1 MKKTTKLLLLSS
13 ALVGA
18 VITTKAAAS
27 TNSIDINDKLIET
40 ADDITNKNAIPFK
53 KGIKI
58 GSDDKLSMSKTFVQI
73 GTQTI
78 DGKEY
83 DVMRF
88 ATAIKGKIDS
98 ISYQRGYV
106 VGKDDIAPKEV
117 LTLYKGIIA
126 DGKTYYYNG
135 TSQTT
140 TESYAGEY
148 YWACYTIRYTTS
160 DLDFYNVPIQIIVN
174 GVKGTETDATLAKI
188 KGETHTHAY
197 DQNIARDTFKKSGR
211 TYYQSCICG
220 EHDETK
226 TFTAYEFSLT
236 KGATFAD
243 GSTKKLYGNGQVV
256 SGVQTP
262 EHTGYHLVGFMKHN
276 DILDYKQV
284 FTSKFTLKNITADT
298 MLEPYYEVDNYTNNM
313 STANGKVYLNVGNPS
328 NINRLYGF
336 SSVSVA
342 TGAIYNKNGMSEQ
355 ATLYYPDKA
364 ALSGYW
370 FNGMSVMNVNNEHML
385 VTYKIQN
392 LGTEKIGLE
401 VQQIRGSAEAENEET
416 LGMDALP
423 NKSLILDIGELATF
437 TLELKP
443 NTGYK
448 NGNVLTNYKFTGN
461 TRNKPIIAV
470 AQYFEKVESSDAL
483 PTHKITI
490 QNGEDTN
497 FAVNFK
503 KGNLTSRDM
512 TEGTTLSHLKITA
525 PEGYT
530 LAGWVDANDESK
542 VYNSNNYV
550 ITEDATLIPYFEKI
564 SSINTRLVGSTA
576 PIHTNINGFNR
587 NSLINQMSSSIVNVD
602 GHLEKENTFNYAGGV
617 QAGWYFISMIPTSVS
632 SKTTYEFTFVLTN
645 NGEEELNI
653 SLFQT
658 NAGGSPEATGNA
670 NETFTIAS
678 KETKTIVLTVNNL
691 GNANIMTYYKFN
703 NATTSNLSLTVKEY
717 LVIAA

>member
-1 MKKTTKLLLLSS
+1 MKKATKLLLLSS

-27 TNSIDINDKLIET
+27 TKPVDINDKLIET
-40 ADDITNKNAIPFK
+40 ADDATNKTAIPFK

-58 GSDDKLSMSKTFVQI
+58 GSDDKVSMSKTFVQI

-117 LTLYKGIIA
+117 VTLYKGIVA

-135 TSQTT
+135 TSETT
-140 TESYAGEY
+140 TEDYAGQY

-174 GVKGTETDATLAKI
+174 GVKGTETDATLGKL

-197 DQNIARDTFKKSGR
+197 EQNIVRDAFKKSGR
-211 TYYQSCICG
+211 TYYKSCICG

-226 TFTAYEFSLT
+226 TFDAWYLSLA

-256 SGVQTP
+256 SGVQAP

-313 STANGKVYLNVGNPS
+313 STANGKVNLNASGSTWNKA
-328 NINRLYGF
+328 NGF
-336 SSVSVA
+336 TNVSIA
-342 TGAIYNKNGMSEQ
+342 SGAIYNKNGMSEQ
-355 ATLYYPDKA
+355 ATLYYPNKS

-370 FNGMSVMNVNNEHML
+370 FNGMAPMKVSGEHMF

-401 VQQIRGSAEAENEET
+401 VQQIRTSGDSQSEEAIG
-416 LGMDALP
+416 LDALP

-437 TLELKP
+437 TLELKS
-443 NTGYK
+443 NLF
-448 NGNVLTNYKFTGN
+448 NNNNILTNYKFTGN
-461 TRNKPIIAV
+461 MRTNPVIAV

-490 QNGEDTN
+490 KNGDDTN

-542 VYNSNNYV
+542 VYDSNNYV
-550 ITEDATLIPYFEKI
+550 ITEDATLTPYFDKI
-564 SSINTRLVGSTA
+564 SSINTRLEGATA
-576 PIHTNINGFNR
+576 PIHTRINGFDR
-587 NSLINQMSSSIVNVD
+587 SSLIKQMSSSIINVD
-602 GHLEKENTFNYAGGV
+602 GHLEKENSFNYAGGV
-617 QAGWYFISMIPTSVS
+617 QAGWYFISMIPTTVS
-632 SKTTYEFTFVLTN
+632 SGVTYEFTFILTN

-658 NAGGSPEATGNA
+658 NASGNPEAVGNA

-678 KETKTIVLTVNNL
+678 KETKTIVLTANNL

-703 NATTSNLSLTVKEY
+703 NTTTSDLSLAVREY
-717 LVIAA
+717 LVVAA

>member
-27 TNSIDINDKLIET
+27 TKSIDINDKLIET
-40 ADDITNKNAIPFK
+40 ADDITNSNAIPFK

-117 LTLYKGIIA
+117 LMLYKGIIA

-197 DQNIARDTFKKSGR
+197 EQNIAHDAFKKSGR
-211 TYYQSCICG
+211 TYYKSCICG

-226 TFTAYEFSLT
+226 TFTAYEFSLA

-256 SGVQTP
+256 SGVQAP

-313 STANGKVYLNVGNPS
+313 ATANGKVYLNVGNPN
-328 NINRLYGF
+328 NINKLYGF

-370 FNGMSVMNVNNEHML
+370 FNGMSVMNVNKEHML

-392 LGTEKIGLE
+392 LGTEKIGLD
-401 VQQIRGSAEAENEET
+401 VQQIGASGDATDEEA
-416 LGMDALP
+416 LGQNARP
-423 NKSLILDIGELATF
+423 NKSLILDIGELAVF
-437 TLELKP
+437 TMELP
-443 NTGYK
+443 ASVYSNA
-448 NGNVLTNYKFTGN
+448 NVLTNYKFTGN
-461 TRNKPIIAV
+461 MRTKPIIGV
-470 AQYFEKVESSDAL
+470 AQYFEKVTSTI
-483 PTHKITI
+483 PTHQVTI

-497 FAVNFK
+497 FAVTFK
-503 KGNLTSRDM
+503 KDNPNSRFI
-512 TEGTTLSHLKITA
+512 TEGTTISNLKVTA

-530 LAGWVDANDESK
+530 LAGWVDANNSAK
-542 VYNSNNYV
+542 VYNANNYV
-550 ITEDATLIPYFEKI
+550 VKEDVTLIPYFDKNT
-564 SSINTRLVGSTA
+564 SINTSLKGSIA
-576 PIHTNINGFNR
+576 PIHTKINGFNR
-587 NSLINQMSSSIVNVD
+587 SSLIDQMSSSVVNVD
-602 GHLEKENTFNYAGGV
+602 GHLEKENTFNYADGV
-617 QAGWYFISMIPTSVS
+617 QAGWYFISMIPTTVS
-632 SKTTYEFTFVLTN
+632 SGVTYKFTFILTN

-658 NAGGSPEATGNA
+658 NASGSPEATGNA

-678 KETKTIVLTVNNL
+678 KETKTIVLTANNL
-691 GNANIMTYYKFN
+691 SNANIMTYYKFN
-703 NATTSNLSLTVKEY
+703 NATTSDLSLTVKEY

>member
-18 VITTKAAAS
+18 VLTTKAAAS
-27 TNSIDINDKLIET
+27 TKSIDINDKLIET

-58 GSDDKLSMSKTFVQI
+58 GSDDKVTMSKTFVQI

-140 TESYAGEY
+140 TEAYAGEY

-197 DQNIARDTFKKSGR
+197 DQNIARDKFKKSGR
-211 TYYQSCICG
+211 TYYKSCICG
-220 EHDETK
+220 EHDETS
-226 TFTAYEFSLT
+226 TFAAYEFSLT

-243 GSTKKLYGNGQVV
+243 GSTKKLFGNGQTV
-256 SGVQTP
+256 SGIQVP
-262 EHTGYHLVGFMKHN
+262 EQNGYHHVGFMKVN
-276 DILDYKQV
+276 DILDYKQL
-284 FTSKFTLKNITADT
+284 FNAKFTLDKITADT
-298 MLEPYYEVDNYTNNM
+298 IIEPYYDANSYTNNM
-313 STANGKVYLNVGNPS
+313 STANGKIDLLASGSQV
-328 NINRLYGF
+328 NRMNGIT
-336 SSVSVA
+336 SVSKYV
-342 TGAIYNKNGMSEQ
+342 GAIHNENGISEQ
-355 ATLYYPDKA
+355 AAIFSPDK
-364 ALSGYW
+364 SGSVKIGDW
-370 FNGMSVMNVNNEHML
+370 FNWMAPMKVSGEHML

-392 LGTEKIGLE
+392 LGTEKIGLD
-401 VQQIRGSAEAENEET
+401 VQQIGASGDAINEEA
-416 LGMDALP
+416 LGQNARP
-423 NKSLILDIGELATF
+423 NKSLILDIGELAVF
-437 TLELKP
+437 TMELP
-443 NTGYK
+443 VNIYS
-448 NGNVLTNYKFTGN
+448 NNNVLTNYKFTGN
-461 TRNKPIIAV
+461 MRTKPIIGV
-470 AQYFEKVESSDAL
+470 TQYFEKVTSTI
-483 PTHKITI
+483 PTHKVTI
-490 QNGEDTN
+490 QNGKDTN

-503 KGNLTSRDM
+503 KDNPNSRSI
-512 TEGTTLSHLKITA
+512 TEGTTISNLKVTA

-530 LAGWVDANDESK
+530 LAGWVDANNSAK
-542 VYNSNNYV
+542 VYNANNYV
-550 ITEDATLIPYFEKI
+550 VKEDVTLIPYFDKNT
-564 SSINTRLVGSTA
+564 SINTSLKGSTA
-576 PIHTNINGFNR
+576 PIHTKINGFNR
-587 NSLINQMSSSIVNVD
+587 SSLIDQMSSSVVNVD

-632 SKTTYEFTFVLTN
+632 SGVTYEFTFILTN

-658 NAGGSPEATGNA
+658 NASGSPEAAGNA

-678 KETKTIVLTVNNL
+678 KETKTIVLTASNL
-691 GNANIMTYYKFN
+691 SNANIMTYYKFN

>member
-1 MKKTTKLLLLSS
+1 MKRTTKLLLLSG
-13 ALVGA
+13 ALVTGI
-18 VITTKAAAS
+18 VTTKTIAHQKYE
-27 TNSIDINDKLIET
+27 DINNKLIET

-58 GSDDKLSMSKTFVQI
+58 GSDDKVSMSKTFVQI

-78 DGKEY
+78 KGKEY

-106 VGKDDIAPKEV
+106 VGKDDISPKEV
-117 LTLYKGIIA
+117 VTLYKGIIA

-140 TESYAGEY
+140 TEEYAGEY

-188 KGETHTHAY
+188 KGETHTHVY
-197 DQNIARDTFKKSGR
+197 DQNIVRDKFKKSSR

-226 TFTAYEFSLT
+226 TFTAYEFSLA

-256 SGVQTP
+256 SGVQVP
-262 EHTGYHLVGFMKHN
+262 EHAGYHHVGFMKHN

-313 STANGKVYLNVGNPS
+313 ATANGKVYLNVGNPS
-328 NINRLYGF
+328 NINKLYGF

-370 FNGMSVMNVNNEHML
+370 FNGMSVMNVNKEHML

-392 LGTEKIGLE
+392 LGTEKIGLD
-401 VQQIRGSAEAENEET
+401 VQQIGASGDATNEEA
-416 LGMDALP
+416 LGQNARP
-423 NKSLILDIGELATF
+423 NKSLILDIGELAVF
-437 TLELKP
+437 TMELP
-443 NTGYK
+443 ANVYS
-448 NGNVLTNYKFTGN
+448 NANVLTNYKFTGN
-461 TRNKPIIAV
+461 MRTKPIIGV
-470 AQYFEKVESSDAL
+470 AQYFEKVTSTI
-483 PTHKITI
+483 PTHQVTI

-497 FAVNFK
+497 FAVTFK
-503 KGNLTSRDM
+503 KDNPNSRSI
-512 TEGTTLSHLKITA
+512 TEGTTISNLKVTA

-530 LAGWVDANDESK
+530 LAGWVDANDSTK
-542 VYNSNNYV
+542 VYNANNYV
-550 ITEDATLIPYFEKI
+550 VKEDVTLIPYFDKNT
-564 SSINTRLVGSTA
+564 SINTSLKGSTA
-576 PIHTNINGFNR
+576 PIHTKINGFNR
-587 NSLINQMSSSIVNVD
+587 SSLIDQMSSSVVNVD

-617 QAGWYFISMIPTSVS
+617 QAGWYFISMIPTTVS
-632 SKTTYEFTFVLTN
+632 SGVTYEFTFILTN
-645 NGEEELNI
+645 NGDEELNI

-658 NAGGSPEATGNA
+658 NTSGSPEATGNA

-678 KETKTIVLTVNNL
+678 KGTKTIVLTATNL
-691 GNANIMTYYKFN
+691 SNANIMTYYKFN
-703 NATTSNLSLTVKEY
+703 NTTTSNLSLTVKEY

>member
-27 TNSIDINDKLIET
+27 TKSIDINDKLIET

-197 DQNIARDTFKKSGR
+197 DQNIARDKFKKSGR
-211 TYYQSCICG
+211 TYYKSCICG
-220 EHDETK
+220 EHDETS
-226 TFTAYEFSLT
+226 TFAAYEFSLA

-243 GSTKKLYGNGQVV
+243 GSTKKLFGNGQTV
-256 SGVQTP
+256 SGIQVP
-262 EHTGYHLVGFMKHN
+262 EQNGYHHVGFMKVN
-276 DILDYKQV
+276 DILDYKQL
-284 FTSKFTLKNITADT
+284 FNAKFTLDKITADT
-298 MLEPYYEVDNYTNNM
+298 IIEPYYDANSYTNNM
-313 STANGKVYLNVGNPS
+313 STANGKIDLLASGSQV
-328 NINRLYGF
+328 NRMNGIT
-336 SSVSVA
+336 SVSKYG
-342 TGAIYNKNGMSEQ
+342 GAIHNENGISEQ
-355 ATLYYPDKA
+355 AAIFSPDK
-364 ALSGYW
+364 SGSVKIGDW
-370 FNGMSVMNVNNEHML
+370 FNWMAPMKVSGEHML

-392 LGTEKIGLE
+392 LGTEKIGLD
-401 VQQIRGSAEAENEET
+401 VQQIGASGDAINEEA
-416 LGMDALP
+416 LGQNARP
-423 NKSLILDIGELATF
+423 NKSLILDIGELAVF
-437 TLELKP
+437 TMELP
-443 NTGYK
+443 ANVYS
-448 NGNVLTNYKFTGN
+448 NNNVLTNYKFTGN
-461 TRNKPIIAV
+461 MRTKPIIGV
-470 AQYFEKVESSDAL
+470 TQYFEKVTSTI
-483 PTHKITI
+483 PTHKVTI
-490 QNGEDTN
+490 QNGEDIR

-503 KGNLTSRDM
+503 KDNLNSRSI
-512 TEGTTLSHLKITA
+512 TEGTTISNLKVTA

-530 LAGWVDANDESK
+530 LAGWVDANNSAK
-542 VYNSNNYV
+542 VYNANNYV
-550 ITEDATLIPYFEKI
+550 VKEDVTLIPYFDKNT
-564 SSINTRLVGSTA
+564 SINTSLKGSTA
-576 PIHTNINGFNR
+576 PIHTKINGFNR
-587 NSLINQMSSSIVNVD
+587 SSLIDQMSSSVVNVD

-632 SKTTYEFTFVLTN
+632 SGVTYEFTFILTN
-645 NGEEELNI
+645 NVEEELNI

-658 NAGGSPEATGNA
+658 IASGSPEAAGNA

-678 KETKTIVLTVNNL
+678 KETKTIVLTASNL
-691 GNANIMTYYKFN
+691 SNANIMTYYKFN

>member
-18 VITTKAAAS
+18 VLTTKAAAS
-27 TNSIDINDKLIET
+27 TKSIDINDKLIET

-58 GSDDKLSMSKTFVQI
+58 GSDDKVSMSKTFVQI

-174 GVKGTETDATLAKI
+174 GNKGTETEATLAKI

-197 DQNIARDTFKKSGR
+197 DQNIARDKFKKSGR
-211 TYYQSCICG
+211 TYYKSCICG
-220 EHDETK
+220 EHDETS

-243 GSTKKLYGNGQVV
+243 GSTKKLFGNGQTV
-256 SGVQTP
+256 SSIQVP
-262 EHTGYHLVGFMKHN
+262 EQNGYHHVGFMKVN
-276 DILDYKQV
+276 DILDYKQL
-284 FTSKFTLKNITADT
+284 FNAKFTLDKITADT
-298 MLEPYYEVDNYTNNM
+298 IIEPYYDANSYTNNM
-313 STANGKVYLNVGNPS
+313 STANGKIDLLASGSQV
-328 NINRLYGF
+328 NRMNGIT
-336 SSVSVA
+336 SVSKYV
-342 TGAIYNKNGMSEQ
+342 GAIHNENGVSEQ
-355 ATLYYPDKA
+355 AAIFSPDNK
-364 ALSGYW
+364 SGSVKIGDW
-370 FNGMSVMNVNNEHML
+370 FNWMAPMKVSGEHML

-392 LGTEKIGLE
+392 LGTEKIGLD
-401 VQQIRGSAEAENEET
+401 VQQIGASGDATNEEA
-416 LGMDALP
+416 LGQNARP
-423 NKSLILDIGELATF
+423 NKSLILDIGELAVF
-437 TLELKP
+437 TMELP
-443 NTGYK
+443 ANVYS
-448 NGNVLTNYKFTGN
+448 NANVLTNYKFTGN
-461 TRNKPIIAV
+461 MRTKPIIGV
-470 AQYFEKVESSDAL
+470 AQYFEKVTSTI
-483 PTHKITI
+483 PTHQVTI

-497 FAVNFK
+497 FAVTFK
-503 KGNLTSRDM
+503 KDNPNSRSI
-512 TEGTTLSHLKITA
+512 TEGTTISNLKVTA

-530 LAGWVDANDESK
+530 LAGWVDANDSTK
-542 VYNSNNYV
+542 VYNANNYV
-550 ITEDATLIPYFEKI
+550 VKEDVKLIPYFDKNT
-564 SSINTRLVGSTA
+564 SINTSLKGSTA
-576 PIHTNINGFNR
+576 PIHTKIIGFNR
-587 NSLINQMSSSIVNVD
+587 SSLIDQMSSSVVNVD

-617 QAGWYFISMIPTSVS
+617 QAGWYFISMIPTTVS
-632 SKTTYEFTFVLTN
+632 SGVTYEFTFILTN
-645 NGEEELNI
+645 NGDEELNI

-658 NAGGSPEATGNA
+658 NASGSPEATGNA
-670 NETFTIAS
+670 NKTFTIAS
-678 KETKTIVLTVNNL
+678 KETKTIVLTATNL
-691 GNANIMTYYKFN
+691 SNANIMTYYKFN

>member
-1 MKKTTKLLLLSS
+1 MKRTTKLLLLSG
-13 ALVGA
+13 ALVTGI
-18 VITTKAAAS
+18 VTTKTIAHHKYE
-27 TNSIDINDKLIET
+27 DINNKLIET

-58 GSDDKLSMSKTFVQI
+58 GSDDKVSMSKTFVQI

-78 DGKEY
+78 EGKEY

-106 VGKDDIAPKEV
+106 VGKDDIPPKEV
-117 LTLYKGIIA
+117 VTLYKGIIA

-140 TESYAGEY
+140 TEEYAGEY

-174 GVKGTETDATLAKI
+174 GVKNTEVDATLAKL
-188 KGETHTHAY
+188 KGETHTHVY
-197 DQNIARDTFKKSGR
+197 DQNIVRPKFFNKDR
-211 TYYQSCICG
+211 LYYKSCICG
-220 EHDETK
+220 EHSDTETFNAYQ
-226 TFTAYEFSLT
+226 FTLT

-243 GSTKKLYGNGQVV
+243 GSTKKLFGNGQTV
-256 SGVQTP
+256 SGIQVP
-262 EHTGYHLVGFMKHN
+262 EQNGYHHVGFMKHN
-276 DILDYKQV
+276 DILDYRQV

-313 STANGKVYLNVGNPS
+313 ATANGKVYLNVGNPS
-328 NINRLYGF
+328 NINKLYGF

-370 FNGMSVMNVNNEHML
+370 FNGMSVMNVNKEHML

-392 LGTEKIGLE
+392 LGTEKIGLD
-401 VQQIRGSAEAENEET
+401 VQQIGAGGDATNEEA
-416 LGMDALP
+416 LGQNARP
-423 NKSLILDIGELATF
+423 NKSLILDIGELAVF
-437 TLELKP
+437 TMELP
-443 NTGYK
+443 ANVYS
-448 NGNVLTNYKFTGN
+448 NANVLTNYKFTGN
-461 TRNKPIIAV
+461 MRTKPIIGV
-470 AQYFEKVESSDAL
+470 AQYFEKVTSTI
-483 PTHKITI
+483 PTHKVTI
-490 QNGEDTN
+490 KNGEDTN
-497 FAVNFK
+497 FSVTFK
-503 KGNLTSRDM
+503 KDNPNSRFI
-512 TEGTTLSHLKITA
+512 TEGTTISNLKVTA

-530 LAGWVDANDESK
+530 LAGWVDANDSTK
-542 VYNSNNYV
+542 VYNANNYV
-550 ITEDATLIPYFEKI
+550 VKEDVTLIPYFDKNT
-564 SSINTRLVGSTA
+564 SINTSLKGSTA
-576 PIHTNINGFNR
+576 PIHTKINGFNR
-587 NSLINQMSSSIVNVD
+587 SSLIDQMSSSVVNVD

-617 QAGWYFISMIPTSVS
+617 QAGWYFISMIPTSVY

-658 NAGGSPEATGNA
+658 NASGSPEATGNA

-678 KETKTIVLTVNNL
+678 KETKTIVLTASNL

>member
-1 MKKTTKLLLLSS
+1 MKKTTTLLLLSS

-18 VITTKAAAS
+18 VLTTKAAAS
-27 TNSIDINDKLIET
+27 TKSIDINDKLIET

-58 GSDDKLSMSKTFVQI
+58 GSDDKVSMSKTFVQI

-106 VGKDDIAPKEV
+106 VGKDDIPPKEV
-117 LTLYKGIIA
+117 VTLYKGIIA

-140 TESYAGEY
+140 TEEYAGEY

-188 KGETHTHAY
+188 KGETHTHVY
-197 DQNIARDTFKKSGR
+197 DQSIARDKFKKSSR
-211 TYYQSCICG
+211 TYYKSCICG

-226 TFTAYEFSLT
+226 TFTAYEFSLV

-243 GSTKKLYGNGQVV
+243 GSTKKLFGNGQTV
-256 SGVQTP
+256 SGIQVP
-262 EHTGYHLVGFMKHN
+262 EQNGYHHVGFMKVN
-276 DILDYKQV
+276 DILDYKQL
-284 FTSKFTLKNITADT
+284 FNAKFTLDKITADT
-298 MLEPYYEVDNYTNNM
+298 IIEPYYDANSYTNNM
-313 STANGKVYLNVGNPS
+313 STANGKIDLLASGSQV
-328 NINRLYGF
+328 NRMNGIT
-336 SSVSVA
+336 SVSKYV
-342 TGAIYNKNGMSEQ
+342 GAIHNENGISEQ
-355 ATLYYPDKA
+355 AAIFSPDK
-364 ALSGYW
+364 SGSVKIGDW
-370 FNGMSVMNVNNEHML
+370 FNWMAPMKVSGEHML

-392 LGTEKIGLE
+392 LGTEKIGLD
-401 VQQIRGSAEAENEET
+401 VQQIGASGDAINEEA
-416 LGMDALP
+416 LGQNARP
-423 NKSLILDIGELATF
+423 NKSLILDIGELAVF
-437 TLELKP
+437 TMELP
-443 NTGYK
+443 ANVYS
-448 NGNVLTNYKFTGN
+448 NANVLTNYKFTGN
-461 TRNKPIIAV
+461 MRTKPIIGV
-470 AQYFEKVESSDAL
+470 AQYFEKVTSTI
-483 PTHKITI
+483 PTHKVTI
-490 QNGEDTN
+490 QNGEDIR

-503 KGNLTSRDM
+503 KDNLNSRSI
-512 TEGTTLSHLKITA
+512 TEGTTISNLKVTA

-530 LAGWVDANDESK
+530 LAGWVDANDSTK
-542 VYNSNNYV
+542 VYNANNYV
-550 ITEDATLIPYFEKI
+550 VKEDVKLIPYFDKNT
-564 SSINTRLVGSTA
+564 SINTSLKGSTA
-576 PIHTNINGFNR
+576 PIHTKINGFNR
-587 NSLINQMSSSIVNVD
+587 SSLIDQMSSSVVNVD

-617 QAGWYFISMIPTSVS
+617 QAGWYFISMIPTTVS
-632 SKTTYEFTFVLTN
+632 SGVTYEFTFILTN
-645 NGEEELNI
+645 NGDEELNI

-658 NAGGSPEATGNA
+658 NTSGSPEATGNA

-678 KETKTIVLTVNNL
+678 KGTKTIVLTANNL
-691 GNANIMTYYKFN
+691 SNANIITYYKFN

>member
-1 MKKTTKLLLLSS
+1 MKKTTTLLLLSS

-18 VITTKAAAS
+18 VLTTKAAAS
-27 TNSIDINDKLIET
+27 TKSIDINDKLIET

-58 GSDDKLSMSKTFVQI
+58 GSDDKVSMSKTFVQI

-106 VGKDDIAPKEV
+106 VGKDDIPPKEV
-117 LTLYKGIIA
+117 VTLYKGIIA

-140 TESYAGEY
+140 TEEYAGEY

-197 DQNIARDTFKKSGR
+197 DQNIVRDKFKKSGR
-211 TYYQSCICG
+211 AYYKSCICG
-220 EHDETK
+220 EHDETS
-226 TFTAYEFSLT
+226 TFTAYEFSLA

-256 SGVQTP
+256 SGVQVP
-262 EHTGYHLVGFMKHN
+262 EHAGYHHVGFMKVN
-276 DILDYKQV
+276 DILDYKQL
-284 FTSKFTLKNITADT
+284 FNAKFTLDKITADT
-298 MLEPYYEVDNYTNNM
+298 IIEPYYDANSYTNNM
-313 STANGKVYLNVGNPS
+313 STANGKIDLLASGSQV
-328 NINRLYGF
+328 NRMNGIT
-336 SSVSVA
+336 SVSKYV
-342 TGAIYNKNGMSEQ
+342 GAIHNENGVSEQ
-355 ATLYYPDKA
+355 AAIFSPDK
-364 ALSGYW
+364 SGSVKIGDW
-370 FNGMSVMNVNNEHML
+370 FNWMAPMKVSGEHML

-392 LGTEKIGLE
+392 LGTEKIGLD
-401 VQQIRGSAEAENEET
+401 VQQIGASGDATNEEA
-416 LGMDALP
+416 LGQNARP
-423 NKSLILDIGELATF
+423 NKSLILDIGELAVF
-437 TLELKP
+437 TMELP
-443 NTGYK
+443 ANVYS
-448 NGNVLTNYKFTGN
+448 NANVLTNYKFTGN
-461 TRNKPIIAV
+461 MRTKPIMGV
-470 AQYFEKVESSDAL
+470 AQYFEKVTSTI
-483 PTHKITI
+483 PTHKVTI

-497 FAVNFK
+497 FAVTFK
-503 KGNLTSRDM
+503 KDNPNSRFI
-512 TEGTTLSHLKITA
+512 TEGTTISNLKVTA

-530 LAGWVDANDESK
+530 LAGWVDANDSTK
-542 VYNSNNYV
+542 VYNANNYV
-550 ITEDATLIPYFEKI
+550 VKEDVKLIPYFDKNT
-564 SSINTRLVGSTA
+564 SINTSLKGSTA
-576 PIHTNINGFNR
+576 PIHTKINGFNR
-587 NSLINQMSSSIVNVD
+587 SSLIDQMSSSVVNVD

-617 QAGWYFISMIPTSVS
+617 QAGWYFISMIPTTVS
-632 SKTTYEFTFVLTN
+632 SGVTYEFTFILTN
-645 NGEEELNI
+645 NGDEELNI

-658 NAGGSPEATGNA
+658 NASGSPEATGNA

-678 KETKTIVLTVNNL
+678 KGTKTIVLTANNL
-691 GNANIMTYYKFN
+691 SNANIMTYYKFN
-703 NATTSNLSLTVKEY
+703 NTTTSNFSLTVKEY

>member
-18 VITTKAAAS
+18 VLTTKAAAS
-27 TNSIDINDKLIET
+27 TKSIDINDKLIET

-58 GSDDKLSMSKTFVQI
+58 GSDDKVSMSKTFVQI

-78 DGKEY
+78 EGKEY

-106 VGKDDIAPKEV
+106 VGKDDIPPKEV
-117 LTLYKGIIA
+117 VTLYKGIIA

-174 GVKGTETDATLAKI
+174 GNKGTETDATLAKI

-197 DQNIARDTFKKSGR
+197 DQNIVRDKFKKSGR
-211 TYYQSCICG
+211 AYYKSCICG
-220 EHDETK
+220 EHDETS
-226 TFTAYEFSLT
+226 TFTAYEFSLA

-256 SGVQTP
+256 SGVQVP
-262 EHTGYHLVGFMKHN
+262 EHAGYHHVGFMKVN
-276 DILDYKQV
+276 DILDYKQL
-284 FTSKFTLKNITADT
+284 FNAKFTLDKITADT
-298 MLEPYYEVDNYTNNM
+298 IIEPYYDVNSYTNNM
-313 STANGKVYLNVGNPS
+313 STANGKIDLLASGSQV
-328 NINRLYGF
+328 NRMNGIT
-336 SSVSVA
+336 SVSKYV
-342 TGAIYNKNGMSEQ
+342 GAIHNENGVSEQ
-355 ATLYYPDKA
+355 AAIFSPDNK
-364 ALSGYW
+364 SGSVKIGDW
-370 FNGMSVMNVNNEHML
+370 FNWMAPMKVSGEHML
-385 VTYKIQN
+385 VTYRIQN
-392 LGTEKIGLE
+392 LGTEKIGLD
-401 VQQIRGSAEAENEET
+401 VQQIGASGDATNEEA
-416 LGMDALP
+416 LGQNARP
-423 NKSLILDIGELATF
+423 NKSLILDIGELAVF
-437 TLELKP
+437 TMELP
-443 NTGYK
+443 VNIYS
-448 NGNVLTNYKFTGN
+448 NNNVLTNYKFTGN
-461 TRNKPIIAV
+461 MRTKPIIGV
-470 AQYFEKVESSDAL
+470 TQYFEKVTSTI
-483 PTHKITI
+483 PTHKVTI
-490 QNGEDTN
+490 QNGKDTN

-503 KGNLTSRDM
+503 KDNPNSRSI
-512 TEGTTLSHLKITA
+512 TEGTTISNLKVTA

-530 LAGWVDANDESK
+530 LAGWVDANNSAK
-542 VYNSNNYV
+542 VYNANNYV
-550 ITEDATLIPYFEKI
+550 VKEDVTLIPYFDKNT
-564 SSINTRLVGSTA
+564 SINTSLKGSTA
-576 PIHTNINGFNR
+576 PIHTKINGFNR
-587 NSLINQMSSSIVNVD
+587 SSLIDQMSSSVVNVD

-632 SKTTYEFTFVLTN
+632 SGVTYEFTFILTN

-658 NAGGSPEATGNA
+658 NASGSPEAAGNA

-678 KETKTIVLTVNNL
+678 KETKTIVLTASNL
-691 GNANIMTYYKFN
+691 SNANIMTYYKFN

>member
-27 TNSIDINDKLIET
+27 TKSIDINDKLIET

-197 DQNIARDTFKKSGR
+197 EQNIARDAFKKSGR
-211 TYYQSCICG
+211 TYYKSCICG

-226 TFTAYEFSLT
+226 TFTAYEFSLA

-256 SGVQTP
+256 SGVQAP

-313 STANGKVYLNVGNPS
+313 ATANGKVYLNVGNPN
-328 NINRLYGF
+328 NINKLYGF
-336 SSVSVA
+336 SSVSVT

-370 FNGMSVMNVNNEHML
+370 FNGMSVMNVNKEHML

-392 LGTEKIGLE
+392 LGTEKIGLD
-401 VQQIRGSAEAENEET
+401 VQQIGASGDATDEEA
-416 LGMDALP
+416 LGQNARP
-423 NKSLILDIGELATF
+423 NKSLILDIGELAVF
-437 TLELKP
+437 TMELP
-443 NTGYK
+443 ANVYS
-448 NGNVLTNYKFTGN
+448 NANVLTNYKFTGN
-461 TRNKPIIAV
+461 MRTKPIIGV
-470 AQYFEKVESSDAL
+470 AQYFEKVTSTI
-483 PTHKITI
+483 PTHQVTI

-497 FAVNFK
+497 FAVTFK
-503 KGNLTSRDM
+503 KDNPNSRFI
-512 TEGTTLSHLKITA
+512 TEGTTISNLKVTA

-530 LAGWVDANDESK
+530 LAGWVDANNSAK
-542 VYNSNNYV
+542 VYNANNYV
-550 ITEDATLIPYFEKI
+550 VKEDVTLIPYFDKNT
-564 SSINTRLVGSTA
+564 SINTSLKGSIA
-576 PIHTNINGFNR
+576 PIHTKINGFNR
-587 NSLINQMSSSIVNVD
+587 SSLIDQMSSSVVNVD
-602 GHLEKENTFNYAGGV
+602 GHLEKENTFNYADGV
-617 QAGWYFISMIPTSVS
+617 QAGWYFISMIPTTVS
-632 SKTTYEFTFVLTN
+632 SGVTYKFTFILTN

-658 NAGGSPEATGNA
+658 NASGSPEATGNA

-678 KETKTIVLTVNNL
+678 KETKTIVLTANNL
-691 GNANIMTYYKFN
+691 SNANIMTYYKFN
-703 NATTSNLSLTVKEY
+703 NATTSDLSLTVKEY

>member
-27 TNSIDINDKLIET
+27 TKSIDINDKLIET

-58 GSDDKLSMSKTFVQI
+58 GSDDKVTMSKTFVQI

-117 LTLYKGIIA
+117 VTLYKGIVA

-174 GVKGTETDATLAKI
+174 GVKGTEADATLAKI

-197 DQNIARDTFKKSGR
+197 DQNIARNKFKKSGR
-211 TYYQSCICG
+211 TYYKSCICG
-220 EHDETK
+220 EHDETS

-243 GSTKKLYGNGQVV
+243 GSTKKLFGNGQTV
-256 SGVQTP
+256 SGIQVP
-262 EHTGYHLVGFMKHN
+262 EQNGYHHVGFMKVN
-276 DILDYKQV
+276 DILDYKQL
-284 FTSKFTLKNITADT
+284 FNAKFTLDKITADT
-298 MLEPYYEVDNYTNNM
+298 IIEPYYDANSYTNNM
-313 STANGKVYLNVGNPS
+313 STANGKIDLLASGSQV
-328 NINRLYGF
+328 NRMNGIT
-336 SSVSVA
+336 SVSKYV
-342 TGAIYNKNGMSEQ
+342 GAIHNENGISEQ
-355 ATLYYPDKA
+355 AAIFSPDK
-364 ALSGYW
+364 SGSVKIGDW
-370 FNGMSVMNVNNEHML
+370 FNWMAPMKVSGEHML

-392 LGTEKIGLE
+392 LGTEKIGLD
-401 VQQIRGSAEAENEET
+401 VQQIGASGDAINEEA
-416 LGMDALP
+416 LGQNARP
-423 NKSLILDIGELATF
+423 NKSLILDIGELAVF
-437 TLELKP
+437 TMELP
-443 NTGYK
+443 VNIYS
-448 NGNVLTNYKFTGN
+448 NNNVLTNYKFTGN
-461 TRNKPIIAV
+461 MRTKPIIGV
-470 AQYFEKVESSDAL
+470 TQYFEKVTSTI
-483 PTHKITI
+483 PTHKVTI
-490 QNGEDTN
+490 QNGKDTN

-503 KGNLTSRDM
+503 KDNPNSRSI
-512 TEGTTLSHLKITA
+512 TEGTTISNLKVTA

-530 LAGWVDANDESK
+530 LAGWVDANNSAK
-542 VYNSNNYV
+542 VYNANNYV
-550 ITEDATLIPYFEKI
+550 VKEDVTLIPYFDKNT
-564 SSINTRLVGSTA
+564 SINTSLKGSTA
-576 PIHTNINGFNR
+576 PIHTKINGFNR
-587 NSLINQMSSSIVNVD
+587 SSLIDQMSSSVVNVD

-617 QAGWYFISMIPTSVS
+617 QAGWYFISMIPTTVS
-632 SKTTYEFTFVLTN
+632 SGVTYKFTFILTN
-645 NGEEELNI
+645 NGDEELNI

-658 NAGGSPEATGNA
+658 NASGSPEATGNA

-678 KETKTIVLTVNNL
+678 KETKTIVLTASNL
-691 GNANIMTYYKFN
+691 SNANIMTYYKFN
-703 NATTSNLSLTVKEY
+703 NATTSDLSLTVKEY

>member
-1 MKKTTKLLLLSS
+1 MKKTTTLLLLSS

-18 VITTKAAAS
+18 VLTTKAAAS
-27 TNSIDINDKLIET
+27 TKSIDINDKLIET

-58 GSDDKLSMSKTFVQI
+58 GSDDKVSMSKTFVQI

-106 VGKDDIAPKEV
+106 VGKDDIPPKEV
-117 LTLYKGIIA
+117 VTLYKGIIA

-140 TESYAGEY
+140 TEEYAGEY

-188 KGETHTHAY
+188 KGETHTHVY
-197 DQNIARDTFKKSGR
+197 DQNIVRDKFKKSGR
-211 TYYQSCICG
+211 AYYKSCICG
-220 EHDETK
+220 EHDETS
-226 TFTAYEFSLT
+226 TFTAYEFSLA

-256 SGVQTP
+256 SGVQVP
-262 EHTGYHLVGFMKHN
+262 EHAGYHHVGFIKVN
-276 DILDYKQV
+276 DILDYKQL
-284 FTSKFTLKNITADT
+284 FNAKFTLDKITADT
-298 MLEPYYEVDNYTNNM
+298 IIEPYYDANSYTNNM
-313 STANGKVYLNVGNPS
+313 STANGKIDLLASGSQV
-328 NINRLYGF
+328 NRMNGIT
-336 SSVSVA
+336 SVSKYV
-342 TGAIYNKNGMSEQ
+342 GAIHNENGISEQ
-355 ATLYYPDKA
+355 AAIFSPDK
-364 ALSGYW
+364 SGSVKIGDW
-370 FNGMSVMNVNNEHML
+370 FNWMAPMKVSGEHML

-392 LGTEKIGLE
+392 LGTEKIGLD
-401 VQQIRGSAEAENEET
+401 VQQIGASGDAINEEA
-416 LGMDALP
+416 LGQNARP
-423 NKSLILDIGELATF
+423 NKSLILDIGELAVF
-437 TLELKP
+437 TMELP
-443 NTGYK
+443 ANVYS
-448 NGNVLTNYKFTGN
+448 NANVLTNYKFTGN
-461 TRNKPIIAV
+461 MRTKPIIGV
-470 AQYFEKVESSDAL
+470 AQYFEKVTSTI
-483 PTHKITI
+483 PTHKVTI
-490 QNGEDTN
+490 QNGENTN
-497 FAVNFK
+497 FAVTFK
-503 KGNLTSRDM
+503 KDNPNSRFI
-512 TEGTTLSHLKITA
+512 TEGTTISNLKVTA

-530 LAGWVDANDESK
+530 LAGWVDANNSAK
-542 VYNSNNYV
+542 VYNANNYV
-550 ITEDATLIPYFEKI
+550 VKEDVTLIPYFDKNT
-564 SSINTRLVGSTA
+564 SINTSLKGSTA
-576 PIHTNINGFNR
+576 PIHTKINGFNR
-587 NSLINQMSSSIVNVD
+587 SSLIDQMSSSVVNVD

-617 QAGWYFISMIPTSVS
+617 QAGWYFISMIPTTVS
-632 SKTTYEFTFVLTN
+632 SGVTYEFTFILTN
-645 NGEEELNI
+645 NGDEELNI

-658 NAGGSPEATGNA
+658 NASGSPEATGNA

-678 KETKTIVLTVNNL
+678 KETKTIVLTANNL
-691 GNANIMTYYKFN
+691 SNANIMTYYKFN

>member
-1 MKKTTKLLLLSS
+1 MKRTTKLLLLSG
-13 ALVGA
+13 ALVTGI
-18 VITTKAAAS
+18 VTTKTIAHHKYE
-27 TNSIDINDKLIET
+27 DINDKLIET

-58 GSDDKLSMSKTFVQI
+58 GSDDKVSMSKTFVQI

-78 DGKEY
+78 EGKEY

-106 VGKDDIAPKEV
+106 VGKDDIPPKEV
-117 LTLYKGIIA
+117 VTLYKGIIA

-140 TESYAGEY
+140 TEEYAGEY

-174 GVKGTETDATLAKI
+174 GVKNTEVDATLAKL
-188 KGETHTHAY
+188 KGETHTHVY
-197 DQNIARDTFKKSGR
+197 DQNIVRPKFFNKDR
-211 TYYQSCICG
+211 LYYKSCICG
-220 EHDETK
+220 EHSDTETFNAYQ
-226 TFTAYEFSLT
+226 FTLT

-243 GSTKKLYGNGQVV
+243 GSTKKLFGNGQTV
-256 SGVQTP
+256 SGIQVP
-262 EHTGYHLVGFMKHN
+262 EQNGYHHVGFMKHN
-276 DILDYKQV
+276 DILDYRQV

-313 STANGKVYLNVGNPS
+313 ATANGKVYLNVGNPS
-328 NINRLYGF
+328 NINKLYGF

-370 FNGMSVMNVNNEHML
+370 FNGMSVMNVNKEHML

-392 LGTEKIGLE
+392 LGTEKIGLD
-401 VQQIRGSAEAENEET
+401 VQQIGAGGDATNEEA
-416 LGMDALP
+416 LGQNARP
-423 NKSLILDIGELATF
+423 NKSLILDIGELAVF
-437 TLELKP
+437 TMELP
-443 NTGYK
+443 ANVYS
-448 NGNVLTNYKFTGN
+448 NANVLTNYKFTGN
-461 TRNKPIIAV
+461 MRTKPIIGV
-470 AQYFEKVESSDAL
+470 AQYFEKVTSTI
-483 PTHKITI
+483 PTHQVTI
-490 QNGEDTN
+490 KNGEDTN
-497 FAVNFK
+497 FSVTFK
-503 KGNLTSRDM
+503 KDNPNSRFI
-512 TEGTTLSHLKITA
+512 TEGTTISNLKVTA
-525 PEGYT
+525 PEGYS
-530 LAGWVDANDESK
+530 LAGWVDANDSTK
-542 VYNSNNYV
+542 VYNANNYV
-550 ITEDATLIPYFEKI
+550 VKEDVTLIPYFDKNT
-564 SSINTRLVGSTA
+564 SINTSLKGSTA
-576 PIHTNINGFNR
+576 PIHTKINGFNR
-587 NSLINQMSSSIVNVD
+587 SSLIDQMSSSVVNVD

-617 QAGWYFISMIPTSVS
+617 QAGWYFISMIPTTVS
-632 SKTTYEFTFVLTN
+632 SGVTYEFTFILTN
-645 NGEEELNI
+645 NGDEELNI

-658 NAGGSPEATGNA
+658 NTSGSPEATGNA
-670 NETFTIAS
+670 NEKFTIAS
-678 KETKTIVLTVNNL
+678 KETKTIVLTASNL
-691 GNANIMTYYKFN
+691 SNANIMTYYKFN

>member
-18 VITTKAAAS
+18 VLTTKAAAS
-27 TNSIDINDKLIET
+27 TKSIDINDKLIET

-58 GSDDKLSMSKTFVQI
+58 GSDDKVSMSKTFVQI

-78 DGKEY
+78 EGKEY

-106 VGKDDIAPKEV
+106 VGKDDIPPKEV
-117 LTLYKGIIA
+117 VTLYKGIIA

-160 DLDFYNVPIQIIVN
+160 NLDFYNVPIQIIVN
-174 GVKGTETDATLAKI
+174 GNKGTETEATLASL
-188 KGETHTHAY
+188 KGETHIHTF
-197 DQNIARDTFKKSGR
+197 DQNIVRDKFKKSGR
-211 TYYQSCICG
+211 TYYKSCICG
-220 EHDETK
+220 EHSDTET
-226 TFTAYEFSLT
+226 FNAYQFVLT

-243 GSTKKLYGNGQVV
+243 GSTKKLFGNGQTV
-256 SGVQTP
+256 SGIQVP
-262 EHTGYHLVGFMKHN
+262 EQNGYHHVGFMKVN
-276 DILDYKQV
+276 DILDYKQL
-284 FTSKFTLKNITADT
+284 FNAKFTLDKITADT
-298 MLEPYYEVDNYTNNM
+298 IIEPYYDANSYTNNM
-313 STANGKVYLNVGNPS
+313 STANGKIDLLASGSQV
-328 NINRLYGF
+328 NRMNGIT
-336 SSVSVA
+336 SVSKYV
-342 TGAIYNKNGMSEQ
+342 GAIHNENGVSEQ
-355 ATLYYPDKA
+355 AAIFSPDNK
-364 ALSGYW
+364 SGSVKIGDW
-370 FNGMSVMNVNNEHML
+370 FNWMAPMKVSGEHML
-385 VTYKIQN
+385 VTYRIQN
-392 LGTEKIGLE
+392 LGTEKIGLD
-401 VQQIRGSAEAENEET
+401 VQQIGASGDATNEEA
-416 LGMDALP
+416 LGQNARP
-423 NKSLILDIGELATF
+423 NKSLILDIGELAVF
-437 TLELKP
+437 TMELP
-443 NTGYK
+443 VNIYS
-448 NGNVLTNYKFTGN
+448 NNNVLTNYKFTGN
-461 TRNKPIIAV
+461 MRTKPIIGV
-470 AQYFEKVESSDAL
+470 TQYFEKVTSTI
-483 PTHKITI
+483 PTHKVTI
-490 QNGEDTN
+490 QNGKDTN

-503 KGNLTSRDM
+503 KDNPNSRSI
-512 TEGTTLSHLKITA
+512 TEGTTISNLKVTA

-530 LAGWVDANDESK
+530 LAGWVDANNSAK
-542 VYNSNNYV
+542 VYNANNYV
-550 ITEDATLIPYFEKI
+550 VKEDVTLIPYFDKNT
-564 SSINTRLVGSTA
+564 SINTSLKGSTA
-576 PIHTNINGFNR
+576 PIHTKINGFNR
-587 NSLINQMSSSIVNVD
+587 SSLIDQMSSSVVNVD

-632 SKTTYEFTFVLTN
+632 SGVTYEFTFILTN

-658 NAGGSPEATGNA
+658 NASGSPEAAGNA

-678 KETKTIVLTVNNL
+678 KETKTIVLTASNL
-691 GNANIMTYYKFN
+691 SNANIMTYYKFN

>member
-1 MKKTTKLLLLSS
+1 MKITTKLLLLSG
-13 ALVGA
+13 ALVTGI
-18 VITTKAAAS
+18 VTTKTIAHHKYE
-27 TNSIDINDKLIET
+27 DINNKLIET

-58 GSDDKLSMSKTFVQI
+58 GSDDKVSMSKTFVQI

-140 TESYAGEY
+140 TEEYAGEY

-197 DQNIARDTFKKSGR
+197 DQNIARDKFKKSGR
-211 TYYQSCICG
+211 TYYKSCICG
-220 EHDETK
+220 EHRETN
-226 TFTAYEFSLT
+226 TFTAYEFSLV

-256 SGVQTP
+256 SGVQVP
-262 EHTGYHLVGFMKHN
+262 EHAGYHHVGFMKHN

-284 FTSKFTLKNITADT
+284 FTSKFTLNNITADT

-313 STANGKVYLNVGNPS
+313 ATANGKVYLNVGNPS
-328 NINRLYGF
+328 NINKLYGF

-370 FNGMSVMNVNNEHML
+370 FNGMSVMNVNKEHML

-392 LGTEKIGLE
+392 LGTEKIGLD
-401 VQQIRGSAEAENEET
+401 VQQIGASGDATNEEA
-416 LGMDALP
+416 LGQNARP
-423 NKSLILDIGELATF
+423 NKSLILDIGELAVF
-437 TLELKP
+437 TMELP
-443 NTGYK
+443 ANVY
-448 NGNVLTNYKFTGN
+448 NNANVLTNYKFTGN
-461 TRNKPIIAV
+461 MRTKPIIGV
-470 AQYFEKVESSDAL
+470 AQYFEKVTSTI
-483 PTHKITI
+483 PTHQVTI
-490 QNGEDTN
+490 KNGEDTN
-497 FAVNFK
+497 FSVTFK
-503 KGNLTSRDM
+503 KDNPNSRLI
-512 TEGTTLSHLKITA
+512 TEGTTISNLKVTA
-525 PEGYT
+525 PEGYS
-530 LAGWVDANDESK
+530 LAGWVDANNSAK
-542 VYNSNNYV
+542 VYNANNYV
-550 ITEDATLIPYFEKI
+550 VKEDVTLIPYFDKNT
-564 SSINTRLVGSTA
+564 SINTSLKGSTA
-576 PIHTNINGFNR
+576 PIHTKINGFNR
-587 NSLINQMSSSIVNVD
+587 SSLIDQMSSSVVNVD

-617 QAGWYFISMIPTSVS
+617 QADWYFISMIPTSVS
-632 SKTTYEFTFVLTN
+632 SGVTYEFTFILTN
-645 NGEEELNI
+645 NGDEELNI

-658 NAGGSPEATGNA
+658 NTSGSPEATGNA

-678 KETKTIVLTVNNL
+678 KETKTIVLTANNL
-691 GNANIMTYYKFN
+691 SNANIMTYYKFN

>member
-18 VITTKAAAS
+18 VLTTKAAAS
-27 TNSIDINDKLIET
+27 TKSIDINDKLIET

-58 GSDDKLSMSKTFVQI
+58 GSDDKVSMSKTFVQI

-174 GVKGTETDATLAKI
+174 GNKGTETEATLAKI

-197 DQNIARDTFKKSGR
+197 NQNIARDKFKKSGR
-211 TYYQSCICG
+211 TYYKSCICG
-220 EHDETK
+220 EHDETS

-243 GSTKKLYGNGQVV
+243 GSTKKLFGNGQTV
-256 SGVQTP
+256 SSIQVP
-262 EHTGYHLVGFMKHN
+262 EQNGYHHVGFMKVN
-276 DILDYKQV
+276 DILDYKQL
-284 FTSKFTLKNITADT
+284 FNAKFTLDKITADT
-298 MLEPYYEVDNYTNNM
+298 IIEPYYDANSYTNNM
-313 STANGKVYLNVGNPS
+313 STANGEIDLLASGSQV
-328 NINRLYGF
+328 NRMNGIT
-336 SSVSVA
+336 SVSKYV
-342 TGAIYNKNGMSEQ
+342 GAIHNENGVSEQ
-355 ATLYYPDKA
+355 AAIFSPDNK
-364 ALSGYW
+364 SGSVKIGDW
-370 FNGMSVMNVNNEHML
+370 FNWMAPMKVSGEHML

-392 LGTEKIGLE
+392 LGTEKIGLD
-401 VQQIRGSAEAENEET
+401 VQQIGASGDATNEE
-416 LGMDALP
+416 ALSQNARP
-423 NKSLILDIGELATF
+423 NKSLILDIGELAVF
-437 TLELKP
+437 TMELP
-443 NTGYK
+443 ANVYS
-448 NGNVLTNYKFTGN
+448 NANVLTNYKFTGN
-461 TRNKPIIAV
+461 MRTKPIIGV
-470 AQYFEKVESSDAL
+470 AQYFEKVTSTI
-483 PTHKITI
+483 PTHKVTI
-490 QNGEDTN
+490 QNGENTS

-503 KGNLTSRDM
+503 KDNLNSRSI
-512 TEGTTLSHLKITA
+512 TEGTTISNLKVTA

-530 LAGWVDANDESK
+530 LAGWVDANDSTK
-542 VYNSNNYV
+542 VYSANNYV
-550 ITEDATLIPYFEKI
+550 VKEDVTLIPYFDKNT
-564 SSINTRLVGSTA
+564 SINTSLKGSTA
-576 PIHTNINGFNR
+576 PIHTKINGFNR
-587 NSLINQMSSSIVNVD
+587 SSLIDQMSSSVVNVD

-617 QAGWYFISMIPTSVS
+617 QTGWYFISMIPTTVF

-658 NAGGSPEATGNA
+658 NASGSPEATGNA

-678 KETKTIVLTVNNL
+678 KETKTIVLTANNL
-691 GNANIMTYYKFN
+691 SNANIMTYYKFN
-703 NATTSNLSLTVKEY
+703 NTTTSNFSLTVKEY